1 MSRDERKEAAQTLRE
16 GSSAMGEISNREII
30 NCALTQLIKVRL
42 DAVGSRHRADESGF
56 QKRAPFVDQT
66 AVSAVVVLWGRNDTA
81 VSDTAEP
88 QTEQAAA

>member
-66 AVSAVVVLWGRNDTA
+66 AVSAVVVLWGK
-81 VSDTAEP
+81 E
-88 QTEQAAA
+88 